1 MSKKESASSRDFV
14 CVRACMHACVCVCV
28 CVCVSLNF
36 QSKQR
41 ALTFSSQIW
50 PKMDLWLDI
59 QKTNVAMSQ

>member
-1 MSKKESASSRDFV
+1 MSKKESASSREFV
-14 CVRACMHACVCVCV
+14 CVRPCMCVCVCV